1 MPFFY
6 LTPDGK
12 KADAD
17 IHDQILAEGD
27 HERAVEVSRRL
38 MREWGFTE
46 EQIAQFLPP
55 NVGAHVADADWDES

>member
-1 MPFFY
+1 
-6 LTPDGK
+6 
-12 KADAD
+12 
-17 IHDQILAEGD
+17 
-27 HERAVEVSRRL
+27 